1 MSIPNPASGSENSKP
16 LWQSIVDCAKPGVA
30 AAIAIVNP
38 PITYAFIAKG
48 ERQRSQPLP
57 SFHLATVAKIGAVSS
72 PSTGAAVA
80 IQVNA
85 QEWLLR
91 KIQGEA
97 EAGKPASFQAS
108 FISSLGAGVISAVPY
123 ILMNGTT
130 NKQSIPYIIKNMTLY
145 QVAAVSGRETGFVL
159 ALTCSDEVS
168 KQANERLGQHPVV
181 SWVTRFTTGYLGSV
195 AGHPLDTWL
204 TLMQKNIKVVGVRQL
219 YQGANIRGV
228 GVGLISCQIK
238 VILDAWNNLANQ
250 K

>member
-1 MSIPNPASGSENSKP
+1 MSIPDPASKSESSKT
-16 LWQSIVDCAKPGVA
+16 LWQSAVDWAKPGIA
-30 AAIAIVNP
+30 AGIAIANP

-57 SFHLATVAKIGAVSS
+57 SFNLAAVAKIGAASS

-85 QEWLLR
+85 QDWLLR
-91 KIQGEA
+91 KMQGEA
-97 EAGKPASFQAS
+97 EAGKPPSFQAS
-108 FISSLGAGVISAVPY
+108 FISSLGAGAISAVPY

-130 NKQSIPYIIKNMTLY
+130 NGQSIPYIIRNMTAY

-159 ALTCSDEVS
+159 ALTCSDEAS
-168 KQANERLGQHPVV
+168 KQANELLGQHPLVG
-181 SWVTRFTTGYLGSV
+181 WVTRFATGYLGSV

-204 TLMQKNIKVVGVRQL
+204 TLMQKNIKVTGVRQL
-219 YQGANIRGV
+219 YQGANIRGI

-238 VILDAWNNLANQ
+238 VILDAWNSLANQ